1 MRNLNIGNI
10 LFKETIMKDEQRV
23 YIKGDSERGKEVIK
37 ILEDLGG
44 INNLYYTGMN
54 KDAVYFI
61 NPQGGIDWTHDSNTS
76 IILPYIKEFYKE
88 IQLPRWKPKYKE
100 HFYYFTS
107 TGLISQGIWDN
118 SPINDLYYEFGNCFK
133 TFEEAKEASRKI
145 EEMLNQ

>member
-1 MRNLNIGNI
+1 
-10 LFKETIMKDEQRV
+10 MKDSQKV
-23 YIKGDSERGKEVIK
+23 YIRGDANRSREVIK
-37 ILEDLGG
+37 TLEDLGG
-44 INNLYYTGMN
+44 INYNNLNGSYEDLYYYISPLGRIEN
-54 KDAVYFI
+54 VANYEHVLLSF
-61 NPQGGIDWTHDSNTS
+61 
-76 IILPYIKEFYKE
+76 IKEFYKE
-88 IQLPRWKPKYKE
+88 IKLPRWKPKYKE